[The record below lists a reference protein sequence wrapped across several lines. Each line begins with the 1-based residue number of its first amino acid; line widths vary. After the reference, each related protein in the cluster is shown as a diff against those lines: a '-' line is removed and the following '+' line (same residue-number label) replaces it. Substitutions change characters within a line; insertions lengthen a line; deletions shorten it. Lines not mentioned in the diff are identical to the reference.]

1 MRAAG
6 VPVIPGCDAVSS
18 VEEAKEQARQIGFPL
33 LIKARA
39 GGGGRGIRL
48 VKEESELEAAYP
60 ECFPRGRSRPL
71 AMAGLHGEIPIS
83 GQTHRDADSLRQLRQ
98 RGLPGRA
105 RMLESSA
112 RTRS

>member
-6 VPVIPGCDAVSS
+6 VPVIPGCDAVAD
-18 VEEAKEQARQIGFPL
+18 VEEAKAQAEKIGFPL

-48 VKEESELEAAYP
+48 VKEASELEAAYQNASR
-60 ECFPRGRSRPL
+60 EALSAFGDGGVYMENICIRQNISRCRSFV
-71 AMAGLHGEIPIS
+71 I
-83 GQTHRDADSLRQLRQ
+83 T
-98 RGLPGRA
+98 
-105 RMLESSA
+105 LEMWYAWEKGNVRSSA